1 VEVYLQQEHGWLPT
15 WLTVT
20 EAPTVAV
27 CLTCNIVHMTE
38 KLKVKITTKVG
49 RMKSTSS
56 RFSAKNIDLQ
66 AQIQ

>member
-1 VEVYLQQEHGWLPT
+1 
-15 WLTVT
+15 
-20 EAPTVAV
+20 
-27 CLTCNIVHMTE
+27 MTE